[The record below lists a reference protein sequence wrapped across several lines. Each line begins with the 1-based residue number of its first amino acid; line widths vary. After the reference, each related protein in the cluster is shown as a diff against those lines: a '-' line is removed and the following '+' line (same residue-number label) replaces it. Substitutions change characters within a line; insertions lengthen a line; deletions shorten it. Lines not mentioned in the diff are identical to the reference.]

1 MQSATADQ
9 NRRARAFRALHEGP
23 DAFVIPNPWD
33 AGSAKLLAGLGF
45 AALATTSGG
54 LAFSLG
60 RPDGDNQVSRAEAL
74 ANAADIV
81 AATALPVA
89 ADLESGYGPTPED
102 VAQTIRLAA
111 EAGLVG
117 GSIEDATGDPSAPV
131 LAPEAAAERV
141 RAAVEAARALDF
153 PFTVTARA
161 ENFLYGRPDL
171 KDTIARLQAYQEAGA
186 DVLYAP
192 GLPDAA
198 AVRAVCESVDRPV
211 NVLAAAG
218 GLDLGVA
225 ELAELGVRRISLGSA
240 LVRAAL
246 GGLLAAAEEVR
257 TTGTFGFTAR
267 AVPYARANEIFTE
280 LSEPHRPPKG
290 ETSS

>member
-1 MQSATADQ
+1 MQSAAADQ
-9 NRRARAFRALHEGP
+9 YHRARVFRELHERST
-23 DAFVIPNPWD
+23 AFVIPNPWD

-45 AALATTSGG
+45 PALATTSGG

-60 RPDGDNQVSRAEAL
+60 RPDGDNRVSRTEAL

-81 AATALPVA
+81 AATPLPVA
-89 ADLESGYGPTPED
+89 ADLESGYGPSPED
-102 VAQTIRLAA
+102 VAETIRLAA
-111 EAGLVG
+111 RAGLVG
-117 GSIEDATGDPSAPV
+117 GSIEDATGDPQAPV
-131 LAPEAAAERV
+131 LEPAAAADGV
-141 RAAVEAARALDF
+141 RAAVEAARSLDF

-171 KDTIARLQAYQEAGA
+171 KDTVARLQAYQEAGA

-192 GLPDAA
+192 GLPDAD
-198 AVRAVCESVDRPV
+198 AVRTVCAELDRPV

-218 GLDLGVA
+218 GLSLSVA
-225 ELAELGVRRISLGSA
+225 QLAELGVRRISLGSA

-257 TTGTFGFTAR
+257 TTGTFGFAAR
-267 AVPYARANEIFTE
+267 ALPYARANEIFTK
-280 LSEPHRPPKG
+280 LSDIHRPPKE
-290 ETSS
+290 ETS